1 MLLCI
6 LERVLL
12 SVLLFAANTAPL
24 NSGYWYGGTRPPNLK
39 YDSVPYAN
47 LTVRIDRSYFEG
59 PGQNLVSDPLMG
71 ENSSLYTGL
80 TINRQTFD
88 TQFVL
93 DMSMALNLDV
103 DRIFVMYVYPG
114 KVHFSWET
122 TNVIVNF
129 IFLERN
135 NTQSNTT
142 LLEAIASLT
151 NQIQDK
157 GSPLYTGNVTKDI
170 DSLWGLVS
178 LLIHLLLLFALYL
191 IDFSPLL

>member
-12 SVLLFAANTAPL
+12 AVLLFAANTLPL

-59 PGQNLVSDPLMG
+59 PGQYLVSDPLMG
-71 ENSSLYTGL
+71 SNSSLYTGL

-93 DMSMALNLDV
+93 DMSMALSLDV

-122 TNVIVNF
+122 KNVIVNF

-178 LLIHLLLLFALYL
+178 LF
-191 IDFSPLL
+191 